1 MGERATGLDGTSVR
15 SGTATDAASP
25 RDQARRLEGEIS
37 RLREELSELVAEL
50 DRRRHELL
58 DVKLQLRRHALEAT
72 LTVVTLVGSAAGLVW
87 LRIWRARRRRT
98 ILSRAHRLGEA
109 AARMIDR
116 PERVAVEPTIP
127 EKIAA
132 AAATA
137 AVATVIRKGLGG
149 ILRHALASPR
159 GRPPGR
165 SAG

>member
-15 SGTATDAASP
+15 SGTATAAASP
-25 RDQARRLEGEIS
+25 RDQARRLESEIS
-37 RLREELSELVAEL
+37 RLREELGELVAEL

-98 ILSRAHRLGEA
+98 ILSRAHRLREA